1 MDATCGSCAANEVV
15 PSLLLHPKIR
25 KSECQRRMK
34 ARRKWNVAGALACRA
49 HAPVPASRMSA
60 SRPPSSHSII
70 QDPGNNDAGAV
81 VPAGIGACG
90 CAGVVDTT
98 PG

>member
-1 MDATCGSCAANEVV
+1 
-15 PSLLLHPKIR
+15 
-25 KSECQRRMK
+25 
-34 ARRKWNVAGALACRA
+34 
-49 HAPVPASRMSA
+49 MSA
-60 SRPPSSHSII
+60 WPSSHSII